1 MTFDQ
6 IAGLIKAGLTED
18 QIKTVMGIFP
28 DTNPAPNPTP
38 APDPTPAP
46 VPTPAPSPAP
56 SPAPVPTPAPSP
68 APSPA
73 ANSQPPVAA
82 LAANTSPA
90 PSTTPA
96 APAAE
101 SETVALLREM
111 LGLVRQNNINSL
123 GNTPPAEKDGA
134 QVLAEILNPT
144 PTTKK

>member
-56 SPAPVPTPAPSP
+56 SPA
-68 APSPA
+68 

-82 LAANTSPA
+82 PAANTSPA